1 MWVTINLKGHCTVH
15 ATEPNYNR
23 LQDKWQ
29 NNSKIDAPDGTF
41 ELFEQVTHKPM
52 AILVERVN
60 SSGKSI
66 VIEHVKIH

>member
-29 NNSKIDAPDGTF
+29 NNSKVDAPDGTF
-41 ELFEQVTHKPM
+41 ELFEKVTSNPM
-52 AILVERVN
+52 AILVERIN
-60 SSGKSI
+60 SNSTAIISER
-66 VIEHVKIH
+66 VRIH

>member
-29 NNSKIDAPDGTF
+29 NNSKVDAPDGTF
-41 ELFEQVTHKPM
+41 ELFEKVTSKPM
-52 AILVERVN
+52 AILVERIN
-60 SSGKSI
+60 SNSTAIIS
-66 VIEHVKIH
+66 ERVKIH